1 QDADD
6 DVALLVVRRSLASDH
21 YETVVDARADQL
33 SPVRTD
39 LRRWLAQIGCGEPT
53 ASDLVLA
60 ISECAA
66 NVVEHAYPPGV
77 TGPLEIIA
85 GIAPDDIG
93 GSEIK
98 VDIRDHGRW
107 RAPRDVGGGRGH
119 ELVRQLVDDA
129 AFHTGDG
136 GTSVAL
142 RRHVDLIGPR

>member
-1 QDADD
+1 
-6 DVALLVVRRSLASDH
+6 
-21 YETVVDARADQL
+21 VDARADQL